1 MESPTLRC
9 ASCEMAQGRVE
20 IEGSRVRLSVPAPSN
35 IGALRTTRR
44 SRVHY
49 IILQIYRDYKGK
61 LLQAG
66 SLAVEGASK

>member
-35 IGALRTTRR
+35 IGALRTTR

-66 SLAVEGASK
+66 SLAVEAASK